1 MLVQG
6 TVFTLLHAIPKSVIR
21 SQVRKCLFELL
32 PDLGELLEQVSQKG
46 LTPESAYDMEV
57 RLDAMLRSLGREIVQ
72 WFYQA
77 LEPDAVEAFPGTLV
91 YRDQRFRRMSDKTK
105 HDRILTRFGNI
116 SLTRARY
123 RRGRSG
129 RIIAPLE
136 IALGIMQGFTP
147 AAADWIG
154 RQLAAPGASQQ
165 RVVETIEEN
174 FGSKIGHEKLRGLSS
189 CLADTLEAH
198 REDCQ
203 REQLLTW
210 ITEVRKG
217 GNSPVLSV
225 SRDGVSLGI
234 QPFGFF
240 EMAGVA
246 TISVLSAGKRVGTV
260 YITRTPEEN
269 QQTLSRDLTSLLTT
283 TLEACG
289 KKLPKVVYVTDAG
302 KIETAYWKNT
312 LRHLRVAG
320 RRIKI
325 TRVVDYY
332 HASERLATIADALNI
347 SATARAAWSENVRK
361 LLLEPGGWGRTMRS
375 IARMKVLHGYLKS
388 KADDAHKAER
398 YLRRYRPY
406 MDYANLQMNHLPRGS
421 GIVESAC
428 KQIITERMKLSGM
441 RWKRAGA
448 QRIMTLRSIL
458 LSQTWNATFR
468 RVLCESEMPVVE
480 TDSA

>member
-6 TVFTLLHAIPKSVIR
+6 TVFTLLRAIPKSEIR
-21 SQVRKCLFELL
+21 SQLRSLVFDALARLIELFE
-32 PDLGELLEQVSQKG
+32 QVNREG
-46 LTPESAYDMEV
+46 LAPESALE
-57 RLDAMLRSLGREIVQ
+57 LEIQLEELLRSLGREIVQ

-77 LEPDAVEAFPGTLV
+77 LEPDAVESLPGTLI
-91 YRDQRFRRMSDKTK
+91 YGNQSYRRMREKTK

-116 SLTRARY
+116 TLTRARY

-129 RIIAPLE
+129 RIITPLE
-136 IALGIMQGFTP
+136 IALGITQGYTP
-147 AAADWIG
+147 AAADWTG

-165 RVVETIEEN
+165 RVVESVEEII
-174 FGSKIGHEKLRGLSS
+174 GVRIGHEKLRRLSS
-189 CLADTLEAH
+189 HLAESLETH

-203 REQLLTW
+203 REQLLNW
-210 ITEVRKG
+210 IGQVRESGKT
-217 GNSPVLSV
+217 PVLSV

-269 QQTLSRDLTSLLTT
+269 QQKLSYDLTSLLKT

-289 KKLPKVVYVTDAG
+289 KRLPKVVYVTDAG

-320 RRIKI
+320 RRVQI

-332 HASERLATIADALNI
+332 HASQRLATIADALNMD
-347 SATARAAWSENVRK
+347 AADRAVWSEHVRK
-361 LLLEPGGWGRTMRS
+361 LLLKPGGWGRVMRS
-375 IARMKVLHGYLKS
+375 VAGKKSRHGYLKS
-388 KADDAHKAER
+388 KADDASKAET
-398 YLRRYRPY
+398 YLRRYRRY
-406 MDYANLQMNHLPRGS
+406 MDYARLKAKHLPRGS

-428 KQIITERMKLSGM
+428 KQIVTERMKLSGM
-441 RWKRAGA
+441 RWKRSGA
-448 QRIMTLRSIL
+448 QHIMTLRSIL
-458 LSQTWNATFR
+458 LSKTWHATFR
-468 RVLCESEMPVVE
+468 QRLRENEMPVVQLD
-480 TDSA
+480 TA